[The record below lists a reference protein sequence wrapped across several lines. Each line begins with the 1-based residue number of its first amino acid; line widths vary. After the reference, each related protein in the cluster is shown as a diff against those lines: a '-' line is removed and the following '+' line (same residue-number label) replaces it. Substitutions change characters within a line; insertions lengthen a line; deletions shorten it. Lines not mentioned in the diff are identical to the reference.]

1 MARKMSEEQKIKAR
15 ERTAAYI
22 QATGGAA
29 QKAYRQRV
37 KQVMLTLNPDKDGD
51 ILALFSDGEPRGAQ
65 LKEMLRELIQLRA
78 RCFYPPKN
86 GG

>member
-22 QATGGAA
+22 QAPGGAA

-37 KQVMLTLNPDKDGD
+37 KQVMLTLNPAKDGD
-51 ILALFSDGEPRGAQ
+51 ILALF
-65 LKEMLRELIQLRA
+65 RER
-78 RCFYPPKN
+78 
-86 GG
+86 

>member
-29 QKAYRQRV
+29 QKAYRQRTV
-37 KQVMLTLNPDKDGD
+37 TVQAVLNPDKDED
-51 ILALFSDGEPRGAQ
+51 IISLFEAGRPVSVQ
-65 LKEMLRELIQLRA
+65 LKNMLRELISLR
-78 RCFYPPKN
+78 N
-86 GG
+86 MG

>member
-29 QKAYRQRV
+29 QKAYRQRTV
-37 KQVMLTLNPDKDGD
+37 TIQAVLNPDKDGD

-65 LKEMLRELIQLRA
+65 LKEMLRELISL
-78 RCFYPPKN
+78 KN
-86 GG
+86 MG

>member
-1 MARKMSEEQKIKAR
+1 MARNMSEEQKIKAR

-51 ILALFSDGEPRGAQ
+51 ILALFSDGASKGAQ